1 MIGTGSN
8 GTTDMQRTSNG
19 QAADATTRILVVDD
33 EEAITDLVATTL
45 RYEGFTVETA
55 ASGREALAT
64 VKGFRPDV
72 LILDVMLG
80 DIDGFDV
87 LRRLRADDERVPVL
101 FLTAADAPED
111 RVRGLTL
118 GGDDY
123 ICKPFSLAEL
133 VARVRVALRRSAPQ
147 EAPTRLT
154 VGDLEMNLD
163 SMQVNR
169 GGRPIELTP
178 TEFKLLRYLL
188 ENANRVLSKD
198 QIVDHVWNYDFDGDT
213 NIVETYISYL
223 RKKVDIERPALVQT
237 VRGFGYSL
245 RLPRS

>member
-1 MIGTGSN
+1 MIATDNN
-8 GTTDMQRTSNG
+8 GTMDMARTSNG
-19 QAADATTRILVVDD
+19 PQPESSVRILVVDD

-45 RYEGFTVETA
+45 RYEGFSVETA
-55 ASGREALAT
+55 PSGREALAT
-64 VKGFRPDV
+64 VKTFRPDV

-133 VARVRVALRRSAPQ
+133 VARVRVALRHAGRK
-147 EAPTRLT
+147 EATQRL
-154 VGDLEMNLD
+154 VLGNLAMNLETLE
-163 SMQVNR
+163 VRR
-169 GGRPIELTP
+169 GDRVIDLTP

-188 ENANRVLSKD
+188 ENANRVLSKN
-198 QIVDHVWNYDFDGDT
+198 QIVENVWEYDYDGDA

-223 RKKVDIERPALVQT
+223 RKKIDFEQPALLQT

-245 RLPRS
+245 RTPRE

>member
-1 MIGTGSN
+1 MA
-8 GTTDMQRTSNG
+8 RTSNG
-19 QAADATTRILVVDD
+19 QQPESSVRILVVDD

-45 RYEGFTVETA
+45 RYEGFSVETA
-55 ASGREALAT
+55 PSGREALAT
-64 VKGFRPDV
+64 VKTFRPDV

-87 LRRLRADDERVPVL
+87 LRRLRADDEHVPVL

-147 EAPTRLT
+147 EAPHRLS

-163 SMQVNR
+163 SMEVQRR
-169 GGRPIELTP
+169 GRDIELTP

-223 RKKVDIERPALVQT
+223 RKKIDIERPALLQT